1 MTMKLGSVLVLL
13 GLSTSLLGGC
23 NMSPSTGEDFAEF
36 VRGQKIGNARDY
48 MLEMQNMA
56 GEWEPVMFVFGYS
69 DDDGT
74 RVECENAADGLRKIN
89 YARKYRCVPAN

>member
-1 MTMKLGSVLVLL
+1 MRIGSVWVFF
-13 GLSTSLLGGC
+13 GLTTSFLGGC
-23 NMSPSTGEDFAEF
+23 NRPPSTGEEF
-36 VRGQKIGNARDY
+36 TEYVRGQKIGNTRDY

-69 DDDGT
+69 DEDGT

-89 YARKYRCVPAN
+89 FARKYRCVPAN